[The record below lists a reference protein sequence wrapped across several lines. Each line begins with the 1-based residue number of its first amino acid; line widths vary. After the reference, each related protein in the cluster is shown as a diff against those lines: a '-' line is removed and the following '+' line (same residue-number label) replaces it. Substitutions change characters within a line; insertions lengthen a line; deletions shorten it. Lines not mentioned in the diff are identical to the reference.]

1 MFFQFLQGSRTPL
14 DGYPCRTCILTPMM
28 SRWIAIVVAAITLAA
43 CSPKKMGV
51 SRMADA
57 LSSTASAFTR
67 DNDPEFV
74 RQAAPSTLKMV
85 EMMLE
90 ESPTHAGLLMTAC
103 SGFTQ
108 YAYAFLQADADV
120 SDPSSQNA
128 RDLKARGAAMYDRAR
143 AYCVRALELR
153 HPGAGKALQG
163 DPKGLLASMAAPD
176 VPALYWT
183 GVAWGGGLLLSNN
196 PLPRIGELI
205 TVRALLTRAL
215 QLDEAW
221 QGGTIHEA
229 MIALD
234 SLPVLLGGSAAR
246 AREHFNRAVALAN
259 GESAFA
265 YVALATGVAQ
275 PAKDRAEFERL
286 LRAAIAIDVS
296 KRPSIRLANLIAQ
309 KRAKYL
315 LSQTDKLF

>member
-1 MFFQFLQGSRTPL
+1 VISLT
-14 DGYPCRTCILTPMM
+14 IL
-28 SRWIAIVVAAITLAA
+28 AAA

-85 EMMLE
+85 EMMLD
-90 ESPTHAGLLMTAC
+90 ESPTHPGLLMTAC

-120 SDPSSQNA
+120 SDPSTQAA
-128 RDLKARGAAMYDRAR
+128 RDLKARGGAMYDRAR
-143 AYCVRALELR
+143 GYCLRALEMR
-153 HPGAGKALQG
+153 HPGAAKALQG
-163 DPKGLLASMAAPD
+163 DSKSLLASMSAPD

-183 GVAWGGGLLLSNN
+183 GVSWGGALLLSST
-196 PLPRIGELI
+196 PVLRIGELG

-215 QLDEAW
+215 QLDEGW

-229 MIALD
+229 MIALE
-234 SLPVLLGGSAAR
+234 SLPVLLGGSPTR
-246 AREHFNRAVALAN
+246 AREHFDRAVALSN

-275 PAKDRAEFERL
+275 PAKNRAEFERL
-286 LRAAIAIDVS
+286 LRAAVAIDVS

-309 KRAKYL
+309 KRARYL
-315 LSQTDKLF
+315 LAQVDKLF

>member
-1 MFFQFLQGSRTPL
+1 MA
-14 DGYPCRTCILTPMM
+14 
-28 SRWIAIVVAAITLAA
+28 IAVTLAA
-43 CSPKKMGV
+43 CSPKKMGI

-90 ESPTHAGLLMTAC
+90 DSPTHPGLLMTAC

-108 YAYAFLQADADV
+108 YAYAFLQSDADV
-120 SDPSSQNA
+120 SDPSSA
-128 RDLKARGAAMYDRAR
+128 AAKELKSRGAAMYDRAR
-143 AYCVRALELR
+143 GYCLRALEVR
-153 HPGAGKALQG
+153 HPGAARGLQG
-163 DPKGLLASMAAPD
+163 DAKTVLASMSVPD
-176 VPALYWT
+176 VPALSWT
-183 GVAWGGGLLLSNN
+183 GVSWGGGLLLTAN
-196 PLPRIGELI
+196 PLVRIGELA
-205 TVRALLTRAL
+205 TVRALFSRAL
-215 QLDEAW
+215 QLDETW
-221 QGGTIHEA
+221 EGGTIHEA
-229 MIALD
+229 MIALE
-234 SLPVLLGGSAAR
+234 SLPILLGGSAAR

-286 LRAAIAIDVS
+286 LKTALAIDVS

-309 KRAKYL
+309 KRARFL
-315 LSQTDKLF
+315 LSQIDRLF

>member
-1 MFFQFLQGSRTPL
+1 MA
-14 DGYPCRTCILTPMM
+14 
-28 SRWIAIVVAAITLAA
+28 IAVTLAA
-43 CSPKKMGV
+43 CSPKKMGI

-90 ESPTHAGLLMTAC
+90 DSPTHPGLLMTAC

-108 YAYAFLQADADV
+108 YAYAFLQSDADV
-120 SDPSSQNA
+120 SDPSSA
-128 RDLKARGAAMYDRAR
+128 AAKELKSRGAAMYDRAR
-143 AYCVRALELR
+143 GYCLRALEVR
-153 HPGAGKALQG
+153 HPGAARGLQG
-163 DPKGLLASMAAPD
+163 DAKTVLASMSVPD

-183 GVAWGGGLLLSNN
+183 GVSWGGGLLLTAN
-196 PLPRIGELI
+196 PLVRIGELA
-205 TVRALLTRAL
+205 TVRALFSRAL
-215 QLDEAW
+215 QLDETW
-221 QGGTIHEA
+221 EGGTIHEA
-229 MIALD
+229 MIALE
-234 SLPVLLGGSAAR
+234 SLPILLGGSAAR

-286 LRAAIAIDVS
+286 LKTALAIDVS

-309 KRAKYL
+309 KRARFL
-315 LSQTDKLF
+315 LSQIDRLF

>member
-1 MFFQFLQGSRTPL
+1 ML
-14 DGYPCRTCILTPMM
+14 
-28 SRWIAIVVAAITLAA
+28 VVAASG
-43 CSPKKMGV
+43 CSPKKMGI

-57 LSSTASAFTR
+57 LSSTASTFTR

-85 EMMLE
+85 EMMLDQ
-90 ESPTHAGLLMTAC
+90 SPTHVGLLMTAC

-108 YAYAFLQADADV
+108 YAYAFLQSDADV
-120 SDPSSQNA
+120 GDPSSGTTK
-128 RDLKARGAAMYDRAR
+128 DLKTRGALMYERARG
-143 AYCVRALELR
+143 YCLRALELR
-153 HPGAGKALQG
+153 HPGAGRALPNDAKTVLG
-163 DPKGLLASMAAPD
+163 TMTAAD

-183 GVAWGGGLLLSNN
+183 GVSWGGGLLLTDN
-196 PLPRIGELI
+196 PLAHIGELAA
-205 TVRALLTRAL
+205 VRALLTRAL

-221 QGGTIHEA
+221 EGGTIHEA
-229 MIALD
+229 MIALE

-246 AREHFNRAVALAN
+246 ARDHFNRAVALSN

-286 LRAAIAIDVS
+286 LRTALAIDVS

-309 KRAKYL
+309 RRARYL
-315 LSQTDKLF
+315 LTQTDRLFGKSTG

>member
-1 MFFQFLQGSRTPL
+1 MVV
-14 DGYPCRTCILTPMM
+14 
-28 SRWIAIVVAAITLAA
+28 IAVMLAG
-43 CSPKKMGV
+43 CSPKKMGI

-85 EMMLE
+85 EMMIE
-90 ESPTHAGLLMTAC
+90 GSPTHPGLLMTAC

-120 SDPSSQNA
+120 ADPSTQSA
-128 RDLKARGAAMYDRAR
+128 KDLKARAAAMYERAR
-143 AYCVRALELR
+143 GYCLRALEIR
-153 HPGAGKALQG
+153 HPGAAKGLQS
-163 DPKGLLASMAAPD
+163 DPKALLASMAAPD

-196 PLPRIGELI
+196 PLPRIGELA
-205 TVRALLTRAL
+205 TVRALFSRAL

-221 QGGTIHEA
+221 EGGTIHEA
-229 MIALD
+229 MIAVE

-246 AREHFNRAVALAN
+246 AREHFNRAVALSN
-259 GESAFA
+259 GESAFG

-275 PAKDRAEFERL
+275 PGKDRAEFERL
-286 LRAAIAIDVS
+286 LRAALAIDVS

-309 KRAKYL
+309 KRARYL
-315 LSQTDKLF
+315 LTQTDKLF